1 MCAEECYAIIKEQLA
16 PSIGDT
22 FNSRDL
28 MHKIDALDYRRLY
41 SALHKLSDEGKVRFT
56 GTTCIFKRLV

>member
-1 MCAEECYAIIKEQLA
+1 MCSQECYAIIKEQLA
-16 PSIGDT
+16 PKIGDL

-28 MHKIDALDYRRLY
+28 MHKVDDLDYRRLF
-41 SALHKLSDEGKVRFT
+41 SALRKLADEGKVRFT